1 MSSDELPSPLDP
13 VEALERLGR
22 LTLREHGMR
31 SLLQAVADL
40 ARQVMPGDPETSVSL
55 LINDRPSSPVF
66 TGELART
73 CDESQYGR
81 GYGPCL
87 HAAGTGEVVEIADA
101 RAETRWPDY
110 TAYAVEQGAL
120 SSLSVPLPITEGI
133 AGAVNVYARKPHAFD
148 EDSRSVAIR
157 FAAHAAVVAAN
168 MYAYEEARDLAEH
181 LERRAE
187 SRAVVERATGMLMER
202 HGLTAEQA
210 QHALA
215 RAARSADTRV
225 KDVAAGLVRTGELPV
240 DGGPVADRLG
250 DTGPRPPAERP

>member
-1 MSSDELPSPLDP
+1 MTGDELSSPLDP

-22 LTLREHGMR
+22 LRLREHGMR
-31 SLLQAVADL
+31 SLLQTVADL
-40 ARQVMPGDPETSVSL
+40 AEQVMPGDPEVSVSL

-66 TGELART
+66 TGELARA

-101 RAETRWPDY
+101 RTETRWRDY
-110 TAYAVEQGAL
+110 TAYAVEHGAL

-148 EDSRSVAIR
+148 EDSRAVAVR
-157 FAAHAAVVAAN
+157 FAEHAAVVAAN
-168 MYAYEEARDLAEH
+168 MYAYEEARELAEH

-187 SRAVVERATGMLMER
+187 SRAVVEQATGMLMER
-202 HGLTAEQA
+202 HGFTVEQA
-210 QHALA
+210 QQALA
-215 RAARSADTRV
+215 RVARYADTRV
-225 KDVAAGLVRTGELPV
+225 RDVATGLVRTGELPT
-240 DGGPVADRLG
+240 DGRPVADLLE
-250 DTGPRPPAERP
+250 DTGG